1 MLCHKKSRKVAACRV
16 RLSRWKCRSGDDRG
30 CQGGR
35 GVHGAQ
41 PGYSLPHPGLCP
53 CTCVGQQG
61 LKRGPH
67 TFVGQQLFGGL
78 VPQEHTQHGLGFMAM
93 P

>member
-1 MLCHKKSRKVAACRV
+1 MTEDV
-16 RLSRWKCRSGDDRG
+16 R
-30 CQGGR
+30 GG
-35 GVHGAQ
+35 GVHRAR
-41 PGYSLPHPGLCP
+41 PGYALPHPGLCP

-93 P
+93 PRVGVPRDTEAQQGLCG